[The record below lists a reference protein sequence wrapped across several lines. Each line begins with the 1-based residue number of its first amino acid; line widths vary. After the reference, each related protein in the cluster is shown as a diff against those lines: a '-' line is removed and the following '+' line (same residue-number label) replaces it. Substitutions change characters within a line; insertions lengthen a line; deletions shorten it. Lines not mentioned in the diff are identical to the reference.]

1 MRSITPLSKKD
12 VLFFS
17 QLFPPPP
24 PPPPPFS
31 FISVFLDSFPVTLK
45 SPGFN
50 LGWKRL

>member
-12 VLFFS
+12 VLFLS
-17 QLFPPPP
+17 QVVPRPL
-24 PPPPPFS
+24 PPPPFS

>member
-1 MRSITPLSKKD
+1 MKSITPLSKKD
-12 VLFFS
+12 VLFLS
-17 QLFPPPP
+17 QVVPR
-24 PPPPPFS
+24 PPPFS